1 MRPRNFFS
9 LPKAIAVNRGY
20 LETSLRNI
28 LFLVGHGDFLT
39 MPPSSILSPKDTSM
53 DCLIQQMSNYIDTSN
68 GETKTKEEIR
78 VPAKMEDVNIK
89 TEHIQNH
96 EDGSF
101 RCQYCIFE
109 GKTSYILQR
118 HIVKHT
124 GPLKCSKCKMGFS
137 SKGSGKDSHNK
148 HEESC
153 DGSNPLLLLDEG
165 HVDLLQNNF
174 EQNSETK
181 IVKLEKVQNPS
192 QIPQFPEEFSN
203 PSQYIQK
210 EEMQQTSPQSNMR
223 NSKFQEY
230 FLKQCALR
238 SIDPA
243 ASPVTTPIPRQSLA
257 EPAKRKSP
265 KESTKRKSPEE
276 EKKSPKKK
284 PERNQ
289 FGTVGEKYEKFWC
302 CGCDNWLS
310 GGKANATNHLK
321 RHHEGDECSIIHI
334 TKSGMLKVDKDDWI
348 MDKATKRAKIEANDA
363 IYSSDTSFNSTLN
376 SSNDSS
382 LNNSSS
388 ASSFNESS
396 F

>member
-28 LFLVGHGDFLT
+28 PFLVGHGDFLT

-68 GETKTKEEIR
+68 GETKTKEEVS
-78 VPAKMEDVNIK
+78 VPVKMEDVNIK
-89 TEHIQNH
+89 TENIQNH

-174 EQNSETK
+174 VITHQEPTQ
-181 IVKLEKVQNPS
+181 KLAICTLNWDEIIS
-192 QIPQFPEEFSN
+192 QR
-203 PSQYIQK
+203 
-210 EEMQQTSPQSNMR
+210 MQR
-223 NSKFQEY
+223 FY
-230 FLKQCALR
+230 FL
-238 SIDPA
+238 S
-243 ASPVTTPIPRQSLA
+243 
-257 EPAKRKSP
+257 
-265 KESTKRKSPEE
+265 
-276 EKKSPKKK
+276 
-284 PERNQ
+284 NY
-289 FGTVGEKYEKFWC
+289 F
-302 CGCDNWLS
+302 
-310 GGKANATNHLK
+310 
-321 RHHEGDECSIIHI
+321 CS
-334 TKSGMLKVDKDDWI
+334 
-348 MDKATKRAKIEANDA
+348 
-363 IYSSDTSFNSTLN
+363 F
-376 SSNDSS
+376 S
-382 LNNSSS
+382 LNIIGH
-388 ASSFNESS
+388 A
-396 F
+396 